1 MAQKENVQ
9 EGAKAGPSRVC
20 ATRENVE
27 ISNICEPK
35 RNATVCGVML

>member
-9 EGAKAGPSRVC
+9 EGAKAGPPRVC
-20 ATRENVE
+20 ATRE

-35 RNATVCGVML
+35 HNATVRGVML